1 MYLQVLLNKSKE
13 YIRIWNYIKENL
25 FKNKIASTFSLNN
38 HLLYLIKNRLSNKLK
53 SIKSNKIN
61 IINKIII
68 INMFQIQIY
77 RIKLKLLHK
86 HMLK

>member
-1 MYLQVLLNKSKE
+1 M
-13 YIRIWNYIKENL
+13 RIWNYIKENL
-25 FKNKIASTFSLNN
+25 FKNKIASSFSLNS
-38 HLLYLIKNRLSNKLK
+38 HQLYLIKNRSNKLK

-61 IINKIII
+61 IINRTII

>member
-38 HLLYLIKNRLSNKLK
+38 HLLYLIKNRSNKLK

-61 IINKIII
+61 IINRTII